1 MSQFSNFPSNIT
13 QNARILVSPLDWGLG
28 HATRCI
34 PLIDSLI
41 SRYNARITVAAEGA
55 QRAVIQE
62 AFPSLP
68 FLSIPGYKIKY
79 HKNRAATIAGL
90 VLSLPRIARTIE
102 LERQWLADLLRHE
115 KFDIIISDNRYGLY
129 HPSIPSYLLTHQL
142 LVKTAFGAI
151 ADSLV
156 QQRLYKWID
165 RFTEC
170 WVPDY
175 EGEPSL
181 AGELSH
187 PKKMPSIPVRYLGPL
202 SRLKA
207 VDADGKI
214 ELLAILSGPEP
225 QRSLLEKKIREQ
237 WDRKP
242 GESMV
247 LVQGLPGGETRVGQQ
262 NNLTIYNHVNG
273 ETLSQLVA
281 NASRIVCRSG
291 YSSLMDLLPLGKD
304 CVVVPTPG
312 QTEQE
317 YLARFLA
324 AEGRVRMMLQKDFDL
339 ASILQPGR

>member
-1 MSQFSNFPSNIT
+1 MTQFSNFPSNIA
-13 QNARILVSPLDWGLG
+13 QNTRILVSPLDWGLG

-34 PLIDSLI
+34 PLIDALI
-41 SRYNARITVAAEGA
+41 NRYNARITVAAEGA

-68 FLSIPGYKIKY
+68 FLSIPGYQIKY

-90 VLSLPRIARTIE
+90 ALSLPRIVRTIE
-102 LERQWLADLLRHE
+102 LERQWLTDLLRHE
-115 KFDIIISDNRYGLY
+115 SFDHIISDNRYGLW
-129 HPSIPSYLLTHQL
+129 HPTIPSYLLTHQL
-142 LVKTAFGAI
+142 LVKTAFGSI
-151 ADSLV
+151 ADRLV
-156 QQRLYKWID
+156 QRRLYKWID

-175 EGEPSL
+175 ESEPSL
-181 AGELSH
+181 GGKLSH
-187 PKKMPSIPVRYLGPL
+187 PKKMPAIPVRYMGPL
-202 SRLKA
+202 SRLKP
-207 VDADGKI
+207 VMADGKI

-237 WDRKP
+237 WEKNP
-242 GESMV
+242 GECMV
-247 LVQGLPGGETRVGQQ
+247 MVQGLPGGETRISHQ

-273 ETLSQLVA
+273 DALSQLVA
-281 NASRIVCRSG
+281 NASMIVCRSG
-291 YSSLMDLLPLGKD
+291 YSSMMDLLPLGKD

-317 YLARFLA
+317 YLVRFLA
-324 AEGRVRMMLQKDFDL
+324 SAERVRMMLQKDFDL